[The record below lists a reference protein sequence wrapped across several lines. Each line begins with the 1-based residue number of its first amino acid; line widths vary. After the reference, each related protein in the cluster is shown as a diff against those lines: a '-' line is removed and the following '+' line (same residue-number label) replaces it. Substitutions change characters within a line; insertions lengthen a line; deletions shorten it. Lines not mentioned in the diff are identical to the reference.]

1 MAAMTLAPPQSQQ
14 VSRIENT
21 TLTQLSPEEESKAT
35 KKRPK
40 KELPSFLDSN
50 AALTKGLPPLL
61 NESTIAEIRENPG
74 DDQSFIQDAN
84 LILNNGVDKQKTAAK
99 QPSAA
104 ASLDVE
110 ELDECMIEQSKSRS
124 LSEDKI
130 AS

>member
-1 MAAMTLAPPQSQQ
+1 MAAMTLASQSQQ
-14 VSRIENT
+14 ASRIENT
-21 TLTQLSPEEESKAT
+21 TLTQLSPEEERKAT
-35 KKRPK
+35 NKRPK

-50 AALTKGLPPLL
+50 AAMAKGLPPLL

-74 DDQSFIQDAN
+74 DDQSFVQDAN
-84 LILNNGVDKQKTAAK
+84 LILNNGVDNHQNAAK
-99 QPSAA
+99 QPSA

-110 ELDECMIEQSKSRS
+110 ELDQCMIEQSKSRS